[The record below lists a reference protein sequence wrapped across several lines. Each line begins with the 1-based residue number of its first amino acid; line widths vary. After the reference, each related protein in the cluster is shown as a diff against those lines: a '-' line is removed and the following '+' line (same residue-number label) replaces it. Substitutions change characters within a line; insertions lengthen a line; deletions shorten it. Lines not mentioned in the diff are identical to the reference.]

1 MIIGIC
7 GGTCSGKTTLSY
19 RLKQLLGSK
28 ISVISIDNYY
38 KSYPELTFEER
49 KRINYDEPDSINVTK
64 LIDDIDLLNKGQ
76 GITQPSFSF
85 KTFLNEESNNV
96 TYPADVIIVEGLF
109 AFSLSELVRL
119 YDFKIYIDID
129 ADIRLSR
136 RILRDLKVHNR
147 PLDYIL
153 KQYFNYVKPMHN
165 LYIEPQK
172 NIADIIIS
180 GDFNQDKIYD
190 MILNMVSI

>member
-38 KSYPELTFEER
+38 KSYPDLTFEER
-49 KRINYDEPDSINVTK
+49 KRINYDEPDSINITK
-64 LIDDIDLLNKGQ
+64 LIEDIDALNKGQ
-76 GITQPSFSF
+76 VITQPSFSF
-85 KTFLNEESNNV
+85 KTFLNEDSNNV
-96 TYPADVIIVEGLF
+96 TYPADIIIVEGLF

-180 GDFNQDKIYD
+180 GDFDQDKIYD